1 MSYGFVTIYRRDMM
15 RFFRFRT
22 QLISSLIQPALWLA
36 FFGVA
41 MSGNFDRLGA
51 LMPTVPGV
59 EAISYLTFM
68 AAGVIAMT
76 TLFTSLFGG
85 FVLLFDKNWGLM
97 REMMASPMPR
107 RDIIIGIALSG
118 MTKSWIQTTIIIVF
132 GLFIGVDF
140 FTGYSL
146 LEAVLAY
153 AGILMFVGMFAVGFL
168 CLSATIALSMESP
181 EGFQGITTLLTMPLF
196 FVSNALYPT
205 TAFPKIMQD
214 LAALNPLTYL
224 ITGVRYFA
232 IGNDFMAIG
241 IHFQSTPT
249 EIILSF
255 IALLIFTS
263 VMFAIAWRT
272 VEKAVIT

>member
-1 MSYGFVTIYRRDMM
+1 MNYGFVTIYRRDMK
-15 RFFRFRT
+15 RFFRFKT
-22 QLISSLIQPALWLA
+22 QLFSSLIQPALWLA

-51 LMPTVPGV
+51 LMPAVPGV
-59 EAISYLTFM
+59 EAIGYLTFM

-85 FVLLFDKNWGLM
+85 FILLFDKNWGLM
-97 REMMASPMPR
+97 REMMASPVPR

-118 MTKSWIQTTIIIVF
+118 MTKAWIQATIIILF
-132 GLFIGVDF
+132 GLFLGVDF
-140 FTGYSL
+140 FNGYSL
-146 LEAVLAY
+146 VQTVLAY
-153 AGILMFVGMFAVGFL
+153 AGILLFVGMFAVGFL
-168 CLSATIALSMESP
+168 SLSATIALLMESP

-224 ITGVRYFA
+224 ITGIRHFA

-241 IHFQSTPT
+241 IHFQTT
-249 EIILSF
+249 RIDIISSF

-263 VMFAIAWRT
+263 VMFAIAQRT
-272 VEKAVIT
+272 VQKVVIT